1 MPRNYKMEQSKASY
15 TAKEELLSS
24 EFEKVEPVAFYRDIF
39 PSGTLQKKGVL
50 TEGVGNAIFRYEPD
64 KSDYEALRD
73 KIIDRYG
80 EAIKSDGFGYLLPTD
95 SKTFKAL
102 DKLDKMWHAG
112 DYADDSKPIRKTV
125 KVSRHGKDVTIT
137 AKYDRLLH
145 DDLAELKTT
154 EGKAFAIM
162 PPISYFGKKANAK
175 NASYIHALVID
186 LDGVSVGNLRYII
199 SHIVR
204 KSVLFCS
211 PTYIVNSGH
220 GLHLYYLLDKPI
232 ACFNYVRKPITDLKN
247 AMAKLLW
254 NKYTSEFEDRDFQ
267 QWGQAYRVVGS
278 QSKLGVGYPVTAYKT
293 GGRVSL
299 EEINKYLH
307 PCDRISLPLESYR
320 PKGVTGKTLDECKEL
335 YPDWYERKVLGNIPV
350 SDKKIFPWLY
360 EKAKDDTKFYAKVGS
375 RYHSLCILFAT
386 ASRCRIPFDEVYE
399 EAEGR
404 IEFYNRFVDEDDEV
418 NKFTIDDVVCASKF
432 YDPAFPKWTTLD
444 YYEKILGIKVKRNKR
459 NGRTREQHLT
469 KYLPYL
475 RESGEIKDTRFGV
488 EGGNKRGTRLGA
500 KDKTVRSR
508 TADSAEQVVRDYLS
522 ANPSARTSE
531 IIRDTKLCKTT
542 VCKWLRKI
550 KGIDT

>member
-1 MPRNYKMEQSKASY
+1 M
-15 TAKEELLSS
+15 
-24 EFEKVEPVAFYRDIF
+24 
-39 PSGTLQKKGVL
+39 G
-50 TEGVGNAIFRYEPD
+50 
-64 KSDYEALRD
+64 
-73 KIIDRYG
+73 
-80 EAIKSDGFGYLLPTD
+80 
-95 SKTFKAL
+95 
-102 DKLDKMWHAG
+102 AG
-112 DYADDSKPIRKTV
+112 
-125 KVSRHGKDVTIT
+125 
-137 AKYDRLLH
+137 
-145 DDLAELKTT
+145 
-154 EGKAFAIM
+154 
-162 PPISYFGKKANAK
+162 
-175 NASYIHALVID
+175 
-186 LDGVSVGNLRYII
+186 
-199 SHIVR
+199 
-204 KSVLFCS
+204 
-211 PTYIVNSGH
+211 
-220 GLHLYYLLDKPI
+220 
-232 ACFNYVRKPITDLKN
+232 
-247 AMAKLLW
+247 
-254 NKYTSEFEDRDFQ
+254 
-267 QWGQAYRVVGS
+267 YRVVGS
-278 QSKLGVGYPVTAYKT
+278 LSKLGVGYPVTAYKT

-375 RYHSLCILFAT
+375 RYHSLCILFAY
-386 ASRCRIPFDEVYE
+386 ASRCRIPFDEVYG

-444 YYEKILGIKVKRNKR
+444 YYEKILGIKVPRNKR

-508 TADSAEQVVRDYLS
+508 TADSAEQAVRDYLS

-542 VCKWLRKI
+542 VCKWLKKI

>member
-1 MPRNYKMEQSKASY
+1 M
-15 TAKEELLSS
+15 
-24 EFEKVEPVAFYRDIF
+24 
-39 PSGTLQKKGVL
+39 L
-50 TEGVGNAIFRYEPD
+50 TEGLGNAIFRYEPD
-64 KSDYEALRD
+64 KSDYEVLRH
-73 KIIDRYG
+73 KIIERYG
-80 EAIKSDGFGYLLPTD
+80 EAVVLGDVFGYCIPKN
-95 SKTFKAL
+95 SKTSKAL

-112 DYADDSKPIRKTV
+112 VYVDSKPIRKAV
-125 KVSRHGKDVTIT
+125 VVSRHGKFATIT
-137 AKYDRLLH
+137 VKYDRLLH

-186 LDGVSVGNLRYII
+186 IDGVSVDNLRYLIN
-199 SHIVR
+199 HTVK
-204 KSVLFCS
+204 KSMLFCN

-220 GLHLYYLLDKPI
+220 GLHLYYLLDKPT
-232 ACFNYVRKPITDLKN
+232 ACYNYVRKPITDLKN

-278 QSKLGVGYPVTAYKT
+278 LSKLGVGYPVTAYKT

-299 EEINKYLH
+299 EDINKYLH
-307 PCDRISLPLESYR
+307 PCDRISLHLESYR

-335 YPDWYERKVLGNIPV
+335 YPEWYGRKVLGNISV
-350 SDKKIFPWLY
+350 SDKRIFPWLY

-375 RYHSLCILFAT
+375 RYHSLGILFAI
-386 ASRCRIPFDEVYE
+386 ASRCRIPFDEVYK

-418 NKFTIDDVVCASKF
+418 NKFTIDDVECASKF
-432 YDPAFPKWTTLD
+432 YNPAFPKWITLD
-444 YYEKILGIKVKRNKR
+444 YYEKILGIKVPRNKR

-500 KDKTVRSR
+500 KDKTARSR
-508 TADSAEQVVRDYLS
+508 TADSAEQIVRDYLLS
-522 ANPSARTSE
+522 NPSARTSE
-531 IIRDTKLCKTT
+531 IVKETSLSKKT
-542 VCKWLRKI
+542 VCKWLKKI
-550 KGIDT
+550 RGI